1 MTPKDSNVTDKYTDS
16 KGLTK
21 NDLQQAI
28 KHLQKVI
35 RKGAVSNEYM
45 HTGRVHS
52 DDGSVGRRVPS
63 KSNKDRIQTEAS
75 IRPIYCTE

>member
-1 MTPKDSNVTDKYTDS
+1 MTSKDSNVTDKYTDS
-16 KGLTK
+16 RRLSKESLTE
-21 NDLQQAI
+21 AI

-52 DDGSVGRRVPS
+52 DD
-63 KSNKDRIQTEAS
+63 DS
-75 IRPIYCTE
+75 IR